1 MPSLDQSR
9 AESAYRA
16 IDELGADALDLARKL
31 PVMLQTNGLLA
42 TWAFLLAKR
51 GAHRRCLD
59 QLLAHLRARQLV
71 ADGSDEAMVVFQR
84 WVGTRSGG
92 ELTGPELRRLT
103 GEAIDFAVWLKRAAE
118 AHGEGSP

>member
-1 MPSLDQSR
+1 MLSLDQMR

-42 TWAFLLAKR
+42 TWAFLLAKKQT
-51 GAHRRCLD
+51 HRRCLD
-59 QLLAHLRARQLV
+59 QLLRHLRTRKLV
-71 ADGSDEAMVVFQR
+71 AAGGDDAMVVFQR
-84 WVGTRSGG
+84 WVGTKTGG
-92 ELTGPELRRLT
+92 ELTGPDLRRLT

-118 AHGEGSP
+118 AHGEGT